1 MKTKDRTRTI
11 PMSIFTEAALTYFKC
26 QAEYIEIRMIA
37 ENKEAFMVYNEQG
50 YKISTREK
58 LLEDVE
64 LQLTDKDAAHQIDF
78 WCWIEATKHTVKM
91 NRILVPLV
99 RAIQDIEQAKMLL
112 IALGIE
118 AYTDDDEVVFWEI
131 LSRID
136 KDGDLL
142 GTAMVITAQVY
153 NGLGLID
160 DLTDLQIMYGSRVY
174 NPFER
179 GIFETVYAA
188 DQHRDFE
195 FYLYST
201 DFYLPGK

>member
-1 MKTKDRTRTI
+1 
-11 PMSIFTEAALTYFKC
+11 
-26 QAEYIEIRMIA
+26 
-37 ENKEAFMVYNEQG
+37 
-50 YKISTREK
+50 
-58 LLEDVE
+58 
-64 LQLTDKDAAHQIDF
+64 
-78 WCWIEATKHTVKM
+78 M
-91 NRILVPLV
+91 NRILLPLV
-99 RAIQDIEQAKMLL
+99 RAIQDIEQAKMLH
-112 IALGIE
+112 IAAGLSSC
-118 AYTDDDEVVFWEI
+118 ADDAEVSFWEI

-153 NGLGLID
+153 NRPGLID

-174 NPFER
+174 NTFER

-201 DFYLPGK
+201 DFYFTG